1 MNVYKLDKFEHIY
14 TVDCFEKEFSKMTSE
29 RLVDEPP
36 YPRFQKWLISKLNV
50 LDKMGKNAIALEGFE
65 DLGSYDPKLFSIR
78 FPHSKLNPRVIYACF
93 MDTEIILLT
102 AFKEEN
108 AKGDY
113 LKAMRKASKRYK
125 TLDSD

>member
-14 TVDCFEKEFSKMTSE
+14 AVDCFEKEFSKMTSE
-29 RLVDEPP
+29 RLADEPP
-36 YPRFQKWLISKLNV
+36 YSRFQKWLISKLNV

>member
-14 TVDCFEKEFSKMTSE
+14 AVDCFEKEFSKMTSE

>member
-14 TVDCFEKEFSKMTSE
+14 AVDCFEKEFSKMTSE
-29 RLVDEPP
+29 RLADEPP

-78 FPHSKLNPRVIYACF
+78 FPHSKLNPRGIYACF

>member
-14 TVDCFEKEFSKMTSE
+14 AVDCFEKEFSKMTSE

-65 DLGSYDPKLFSIR
+65 DLGLYDPKLFSIR

-108 AKGDY
+108 AKCD
-113 LKAMRKASKRYK
+113 
-125 TLDSD
+125 

>member
-14 TVDCFEKEFSKMTSE
+14 AVDCFEKEFSKMTSE

-65 DLGSYDPKLFSIR
+65 DLGLYDPKLFSIR

>member
-14 TVDCFEKEFSKMTSE
+14 AVDCFEKEFSKMTSE

-93 MDTEIILLT
+93 MDPEIILLT

>member
-14 TVDCFEKEFSKMTSE
+14 AVDCFEKEFSKMTSE

-113 LKAMRKASKRYK
+113 LKAMRKAYKRYK
-125 TLDSD
+125 TMDSD

>member
-14 TVDCFEKEFSKMTSE
+14 AVDCFEKEFSKMTSE

-65 DLGSYDPKLFSIR
+65 VLGSYDPKLFSIR

>member
-1 MNVYKLDKFEHIY
+1 
-14 TVDCFEKEFSKMTSE
+14 
-29 RLVDEPP
+29 
-36 YPRFQKWLISKLNV
+36 
-50 LDKMGKNAIALEGFE
+50 
-65 DLGSYDPKLFSIR
+65 
-78 FPHSKLNPRVIYACF
+78 